1 VELSR
6 CVVIVTFCWGC
17 MLCMIR
23 FEMNF
28 GSVEGMMRVKIVDI
42 GEKFIL
48 SVNSVVYG
56 GFHDS
61 GSD

>member
-1 VELSR
+1 
-6 CVVIVTFCWGC
+6 
-17 MLCMIR
+17 MHACMIR
-23 FEMNF
+23 FETNF
-28 GSVEGMMRVKIVDI
+28 GSAEGMMRVKIVDG